1 MNRGDFVEIEKRIE
15 WLMPERIQ
23 KLCKDQKSQF
33 GFNRLFIIGIGKNGV
48 DCLMQCKHITERRFG
63 SDPKVVRYL
72 AIGEDKLLQSAEL
85 EGSVLSENECIPIVP
100 EDAIYKYLNN
110 PAKLPQHALEWFDID
125 GLKNYSPAAPVYG
138 LTKRQCGRVALF
150 HNIKVLMKR
159 IGEAIAAF
167 SGSDKSLE
175 IIITGNMGDAMFGG
189 MFIDVAYILKQLFD
203 DTGYPVKINSYLFAA
218 DTAVLFEDDQREQG
232 NYFANTIMSKIELDK
247 FQVYKKP
254 FSQQYTAS
262 FPVVSDKPPFTSCF
276 IAAADG
282 TYRRTINGA
291 AEKIL
296 NRMEVLFS
304 KDDDAERIVSYNML
318 KPDESHDF
326 RYLSYGIE
334 VYEAPI
340 GKIMSYLAVKILT
353 KFNHALNKNN
363 VGQQLLGQYAST
375 VTPDAKILAM
385 KGGEAPELDF
395 DERINPSFSAKALR
409 FSDEGAH
416 DYIDNWLEKYVSSVE
431 NGAEICLDEIA
442 NSIISTCES
451 AKAEFEKGP
460 FYALEIIKKCLSE
473 LRVAIAKT
481 NAVVSDMEDQVKR
494 AQNLER
500 TAYMKL
506 KTALLVNKAVEQY
519 LYELR
524 EYADCELKLRTGSI
538 LVKFYQDLT
547 DRFND
552 YLENTLSKATAAF
565 ETIVVNRKSII
576 DAVMR
581 DTSDISCV
589 KDAFSASDER
599 ITVKLDKMVDD
610 LSDAMLGSALKS
622 SGILELNDDSED
634 TALATA
640 VVTIIHKC
648 FPSLF
653 EMHFGE
659 LCEYLG
665 IEDGIGSSI
674 ENAIND
680 VEVTAP
686 AVDNFVLNR
695 VLCPLS
701 TRQEDILQLRS
712 VHKGMNY
719 IWNGSVMKHCAIVSQ
734 IKGGV
739 RLEKFDGYGQWE
751 NMHYAYSNDSLKKH
765 GFHIFK

>member
-1 MNRGDFVEIEKRIE
+1 MNRGDFMEIEKRIE

-23 KLCKDQKSQF
+23 KLCADHKSQF

-48 DCLMQCKHITERRFG
+48 DCVMQCKHITECRFG
-63 SDPKVVRYL
+63 SDPKTVRYL
-72 AIGEDKLLQSAEL
+72 AIGEDKLLQASEY
-85 EGSVLSENECIPIVP
+85 EGTVLNDDECIPIVP
-100 EDAIYKYLNN
+100 EEAIYKYLNN
-110 PAKLPQHALEWFDID
+110 PAKLPQYALDWFDVD

-150 HNIKVLMKR
+150 HNMKLIMKR

-189 MFIDVAYILKQLFD
+189 MFIDLAYILKQLFD
-203 DTGYPVKINSYLFAA
+203 DSVYPVKINSYLFAA

-247 FQVYKKP
+247 FQLHKKP

-262 FPVVSDKPPFTSCF
+262 FPVESDKPPFTSCF
-276 IAAADG
+276 IASANG
-282 TYRRTINGA
+282 TYRRTLSCA

-326 RYLSYGIE
+326 RYLSYGVEI
-334 VYEAPI
+334 YEAPI
-340 GKIMSYLAVKILT
+340 GKILSYLSVKVLT
-353 KFNHALNKNN
+353 KFNHELNNNN
-363 VGQQLLGQYAST
+363 VGQQLLGKYANT
-375 VTPDAKILAM
+375 VTPDAKFLAQ

-416 DYIDNWLEKYVSSVE
+416 DYIDKWLDKYVSSVE
-431 NGAEICLDEIA
+431 NGAEICIEEIA
-442 NSIISTCES
+442 NSIISTCEA
-451 AKAEFEKGP
+451 AKCEFDKGP
-460 FYALEIIKKCLSE
+460 FYSLEIIKKCLSE

-481 NAVVSDMEDQVKR
+481 NSVISDMEDQVKR
-494 AQNLER
+494 AKNLER

-506 KTALLVNKAVEQY
+506 KTAILVNKAVEQY

-547 DRFND
+547 DRFNS
-552 YLENTLSKATAAF
+552 YLDNTLSKATAAF
-565 ETIVVNRKSII
+565 ETIAVNRSAII
-576 DAVMR
+576 DGVMR
-581 DTSDISCV
+581 DTSAISCV
-589 KDAFSASDER
+589 KDAFNASDEKV
-599 ITVKLDKMVDD
+599 TAKLDKMVDD
-610 LSDAMLGSALKS
+610 LSDAVLGSALKS
-622 SGILELNDDSED
+622 SGILTLTDESDEN
-634 TALATA
+634 ALAVA

-648 FPSLF
+648 FPGLLDMS
-653 EMHFGE
+653 FGDI
-659 LCEYLG
+659 CDFFG
-665 IEDGIGSSI
+665 IENAVGKCVED
-674 ENAIND
+674 AIND
-680 VEVTAP
+680 VEATAP
-686 AVDNFVLNR
+686 ASDNFVLNR
-695 VLCPLS
+695 VLCPIG

-719 IWNGSVMKHCAIVSQ
+719 IWNGSVLKHCAVVSQ

-739 RLEKFDGYGQWE
+739 HLEQFDGYAQWE

>member
-1 MNRGDFVEIEKRIE
+1 MEIEKRIE

-23 KLCKDQKSQF
+23 KLSADHKSQF

-48 DCLMQCKHITERRFG
+48 DCLMQCKHLTEKRFG
-63 SDPKVVRYL
+63 TDTKTVRYL
-72 AIGEDKLLQSAEL
+72 AIGEDALLHKAAY
-85 EGSVLSENECIPIVP
+85 EGTVLCDDECIPIVP
-100 EDAIYKYLNN
+100 EEAIYKYLNN
-110 PAKLPQHALEWFDID
+110 PAKLPQYALDWFDVE

-150 HNIKVLMKR
+150 HNMKLLMKR

-189 MFIDVAYILKQLFD
+189 MFIDLAYILKQLFD
-203 DTGYPVKINSYLFAA
+203 DSAYPVKVNSYLFAA
-218 DTAVLFEDDQREQG
+218 DTAVLFENDQREQG
-232 NYFANTIMSKIELDK
+232 NFFANTIMSKIELDK
-247 FQVYKKP
+247 FQTHKKP

-262 FPVVSDKPPFTSCF
+262 FNVESDKPPFTSCF

-282 TYRRTINGA
+282 SYRRTLSCA

-296 NRMEVLFS
+296 NRMEILFS

-326 RYLSYGIE
+326 RYLSYGVE
-334 VYEAPI
+334 VYEAPV
-340 GKIMSYLAVKILT
+340 GKIMSYLAVKVLT
-353 KFNHALNKNN
+353 RFNHALNKNN
-363 VGQQLLGQYAST
+363 VGQQLLGQYANT
-375 VTPDAKILAM
+375 VTADAKYLAQ

-416 DYIDNWLEKYVSSVE
+416 DYIDKWLEKYVSSVE
-431 NGAEICLDEIA
+431 NGADVCLEEISG
-442 NSIISTCES
+442 SIISICEA
-451 AKAEFEKGP
+451 AKVEFDKGP
-460 FYALEIIKKCLSE
+460 FYSLEIIKKCLSE
-473 LRVAIAKT
+473 LRIAIAKT
-481 NAVVSDMEDQVKR
+481 NAVISDMEDQVKR

-500 TAYMKL
+500 SAYMKV
-506 KTALLVNKAVEQY
+506 KTALLINKAVEQY

-538 LVKFYQDLT
+538 LVKFYQDLSE
-547 DRFND
+547 RFSS

-565 ETIVVNRKSII
+565 ESIAINRSAII
-576 DAVMR
+576 DAVMS
-581 DTSDISCV
+581 DTSDTFCV
-589 KDAFSASDER
+589 KDSFSAADER
-599 ITVKLDKMVDD
+599 VTAKLDKMVDD
-610 LSDAMLGSALKS
+610 LSDVVLANALKS
-622 SGILELNDDSED
+622 SGILTLTDDAPDS
-634 TALATA
+634 ALAEA

-648 FPSLF
+648 FPGLLD
-653 EMHFGE
+653 MPFGE
-659 LCEYLG
+659 LCEYFG
-665 IEDGIGSSI
+665 FDSAVGSCVED
-674 ENAIND
+674 AIND
-680 VEVTAP
+680 VAAFAP
-686 AVDNFVLNR
+686 AADNFVLNR
-695 VLCPLS
+695 VICPIG

-719 IWNGSVMKHCAIVSQ
+719 IWNGSVLKHCAAVSQ

-739 RLEKFDGYGQWE
+739 RLEQFDGYAQWE
-751 NMHYAYSNDSLKKH
+751 NMHYAYCNDSLKKH